1 MSSYGYAP
9 PPPPPA
15 PTVEEEVMGVVE
27 VATIL
32 TRAPST
38 SPSSRLT
45 MNTPTNITPN
55 NPPPTTATLPRS
67 NGLQSTAI
75 HLHNMHMHTPTPKPR
90 SPLQLTIPATLPS
103 PTPLLSILS
112 SLPTA
117 SLSLMVKHTPQP
129 RSALHPHHIGVVKGM
144 SLLRHTGI
152 ADLEEDIKVVEGQKT
167 PQVSVMN
174 MNLPLFQ

>member
-1 MSSYGYAP
+1 
-9 PPPPPA
+9 
-15 PTVEEEVMGVVE
+15 MGVVE

-55 NPPPTTATLPRS
+55 NPPPTTATLSRS

-129 RSALHPHHIGVVKGM
+129 RSALHPHHIGVVKDM

-152 ADLEEDIKVVEGQKT
+152 ADLEEDIRVVEGQNT

>member
-1 MSSYGYAP
+1 
-9 PPPPPA
+9 
-15 PTVEEEVMGVVE
+15 MGVVE

-32 TRAPST
+32 TLAPSL
-38 SPSSRLT
+38 SPSNRLT
-45 MNTPTNITPN
+45 MNTPANTTPN
-55 NPPPTTATLPRS
+55 NPPPTTTTLPRS

-75 HLHNMHMHTPTPKPR
+75 HLHNMHMHTPTLKPR
-90 SPLQLTIPATLPS
+90 SHLQLTIPTTLPS

-112 SLPTA
+112 SPHMA

-129 RSALHPHHIGVVKGM
+129 RSALHPRRIGVVKDM

-152 ADLEEDIKVVEGQKT
+152 ADPEEDIKVVEGQNT